1 MSMSAPPDPS
11 LSTLH
16 QQVSGLLAQPGE
28 NVEWL
33 ESLMRWLLEAEPFRW
48 GGRSPRTE
56 KLRMLNDALSDHPQ
70 SEAVRARIRS
80 VWTHTSG
87 VRMLAETGLP
97 NRTGFVGEAFQ
108 RLVDRH
114 IPRLDEAGDL
124 YALLERLRLDE
135 DDAKWLELLSPK
147 DLAPWENLLSLP
159 PDAIWDAAQ
168 LLSFRAA
175 ALGLSR
181 DLLGISPESRE
192 LDSPFG
198 QLPGAIAALRENP
211 ELAEARQQWTDLLA
225 ACHVRLQAA
234 LAHLDE
240 HGVSA
245 DMVYRLDLLEIHLR
259 RMTRLVEMAQGKGQG
274 ILLATLLI
282 RMGADQR
289 SLSGLARGTLRR
301 LARKIVEHTSET
313 GEHYVARTRGEWW
326 KTALAGAGGGAL
338 TAFTA
343 AFKYGLGAL
352 PFAPMPMGLLLAANY
367 SGSFIAMQFC
377 HFTLAS
383 KQPAMTASA
392 LAGAL
397 ENDEH
402 SEVLVDLSAGISRS
416 QVAATLGN
424 VLITLPSALLLD
436 FAWQGLAGHP
446 LLSAEKAV
454 HGLHDLHPFHSW
466 TLPFAALTGVLL
478 WLASLASGWA
488 GNWSAF
494 RQFPAALSANRGLRR
509 WLGPERAAKLALLI
523 EKHFSGVIGYIALG
537 LLLGFL
543 PMLLAFMG
551 LPIEVRH
558 VTLSAASLA
567 LCVGQ
572 LWSTGPVP
580 WEAVAWG
587 LVGIGLIGI
596 LNFGVSFGLALLTAE
611 RARGLAA
618 SARRNLGGALR
629 RSFLKNP
636 GRFFWP
642 PTA

>member
-1 MSMSAPPDPS
+1 MRSE
-11 LSTLH
+11 L
-16 QQVSGLLAQPGE
+16 SGLLAQPGE
-28 NVEWL
+28 NVAWL
-33 ESLMRWLLEAEPFRW
+33 ESLMRWLLEAEPVKW
-48 GGRSPRTE
+48 GGHSPRTE
-56 KLRMLNDALSDHPQ
+56 RIRLLNEVLASHPE
-70 SEAVRARIRS
+70 SESLRARIRG
-80 VWTHTSG
+80 VWAHTSA
-87 VRMLAETGLP
+87 VRLLAETGLP
-97 NRTGFVGEAFQ
+97 NRTGFWGEALQ

-114 IPRLDEAGDL
+114 IPHLDEAGDL

-135 DDAKWLELLSPK
+135 GDARWLEGLAPD
-147 DLAPWENLLSLP
+147 DLASWKTVLAMPV
-159 PDAIWDAAQ
+159 DAIWDAAQ

-181 DLLGISPESRE
+181 DLLGIAPEARE

-198 QLPGAIAALRENP
+198 QLPGAISGLRDNQEQ
-211 ELAEARQQWTDLLA
+211 ADARQQWNDQLA
-225 ACHVRLQAA
+225 ACHARLQAA
-234 LAHLDE
+234 LAHMDE

-259 RMTRLVEMAQGKGQG
+259 RMTRLVDLAQGKVDG
-274 ILLATLLI
+274 ITLAALLI
-282 RMGADQR
+282 RMGAEQR
-289 SLSGLARGTLRR
+289 SMSGLARSTLRR

-313 GEHYVARTRGEWW
+313 GEHYVAKTRSEWW

-367 SGSFIAMQFC
+367 SSSFIAMQFC

-397 ENDEH
+397 ENDED
-402 SEVLVDLSAGISRS
+402 SKVLVDLSAGISRS

-424 VLITLPSALLLD
+424 VLITIPASLLLD
-436 FAWQGLAGHP
+436 FAWQSLAGHP
-446 LLSAEKAV
+446 LLSAEKAA
-454 HGLHDLHPFHSW
+454 HSLHDLHPFRSL

-494 RQFPAALSANRGLRR
+494 RQFPEALSSHRGLHR
-509 WLGPERAAKLALLI
+509 WLGAERATKLAPMI
-523 EKHFSGVIGYIALG
+523 EKHFSGIIGYVALG

-543 PMLLAFMG
+543 PVLLAFMG
-551 LPIEVRH
+551 LPVEVRH

-572 LWSTGPVP
+572 LWSTGSVP
-580 WEAVAWG
+580 WGDVAWG
-587 LVGIGLIGI
+587 MTGIALIGVM
-596 LNFGVSFGLALLTAE
+596 NFGVSFGLALVTAE

-618 SARRNLGGALR
+618 SARRNLASALR
-629 RSFLKNP
+629 GSLLRHP
-636 GRFFWP
+636 GRFIWP
-642 PTA
+642 PAD